1 MIVTPSSPEF
11 HCKELE
17 LKDNEML
24 YVPATL
30 LRSTGGSTG
39 TLLCEGT
46 MSKFILAQRSVLVS
60 LFFSIYSGD
69 TQKTV

>member
-1 MIVTPSSPEF
+1 MIVTSSSPEF

-17 LKDNEML
+17 LKDNKMF

-30 LRSTGGSTG
+30 LRSVRGSIS

-46 MSKFILAQRSVLVS
+46 MSKFILAQYSLLLG
-60 LFFSIYSGD
+60 LFFCIYSGGSP
-69 TQKTV
+69 KTT